1 MAQKYELVQE
11 LFPIKNQL
19 QLQLVLIVIL
29 LVTVFVLAILVVL
42 TLHLI
47 YYDLKCHLKVPP
59 GKLFVDYPHGVS
71 LTAIK
76 FIFFHSAHRIHA
88 EKSVVLR
95 PEKHNKCQIRSI

>member
-1 MAQKYELVQE
+1 MAQKYEHVQE

-76 FIFFHSAHRIHA
+76 FIFVHSAHMIHA
-88 EKSVVLR
+88 KKSVVLR